1 MNSTNTDFFSTHF
14 PIDGISFPGAVVGA
28 NGNCDFDITVG
39 LMTRFMPEWIVAQLA
54 TLYAAQFEAVASKF
68 DRTDIHVLA
77 LMGSYDVF
85 RLADPSFDAAEELC
99 AILETHDAWD
109 RIKQHQIAAALD
121 LDKEISAVTE
131 KLCALDPDEAK
142 ALWAALVFGQQ
153 AQLSDVERLA
163 ADWWTAEF
171 ITRWGSRGT

>member
-1 MNSTNTDFFSTHF
+1 MKHEAGL
-14 PIDGISFPGAVVGA
+14 P

-39 LMTRFMPEWIVAQLA
+39 LMTQFMPERIVAQLA

-85 RLADPSFDAAEELC
+85 RLADPSFDAADELC
-99 AILETHDAWD
+99 ALLETHDAWD
-109 RIKQHQIAAALD
+109 RIKQHEIAAALD
-121 LDKEISAVTE
+121 LDKEISALTA

-142 ALWAALVFGQQ
+142 ALWAALVFGQH
-153 AQLSDVERLA
+153 APLAEPDRLVA
-163 ADWWTAEF
+163 PWWTASF
-171 ITRWGSRGT
+171 ILGWSHSR